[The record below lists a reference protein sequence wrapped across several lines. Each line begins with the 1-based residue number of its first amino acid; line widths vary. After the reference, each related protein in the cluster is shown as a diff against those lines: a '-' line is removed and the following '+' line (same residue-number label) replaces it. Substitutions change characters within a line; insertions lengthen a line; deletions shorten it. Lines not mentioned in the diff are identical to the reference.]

1 MHIRVAFAFFRADA
15 EGGIALSRIRL
26 LSWWYILTETFMPQ
40 PAPAPAIL
48 RFDVYALDLRAGEL
62 YKGGRKIRLQEQP
75 FQILAMLL
83 ERPGEVVTREEMRD
97 RLWSGDTFV
106 DFEHSLNTAIKKI
119 RHALNDEAEKPR
131 FIETLRRRGY
141 RFAGTLAENAPSPA
155 PSTSA
160 ATSSTTSSMSQPSTP
175 SSSAQTSSGTP
186 EQTSAESVDEMIG
199 KTLILQDDSGRGMLT
214 LSIDETVLKEKQKL
228 DAASD
233 ALGLALLFAD
243 QKLLMVS
250 AGTRVKVLDCCPA
263 SACYEVRILEGEHT
277 AKTALVPQQRLGED
291 PTKQVEK

>member
-1 MHIRVAFAFFRADA
+1 MV
-15 EGGIALSRIRL
+15 
-26 LSWWYILTETFMPQ
+26 YILNEMFMPQ

-48 RFDVYALDLRAGEL
+48 RFDLYALDLRAGEL
-62 YKGGRKIRLQEQP
+62 YKSGRKIKLQEQP

-83 ERPGEVVTREEMRD
+83 ERPGEVVTREEMRE

-141 RFAGTLAENAPSPA
+141 RFTGTLTETVSSPAASTSPA
-155 PSTSA
+155 PPSQPTSA
-160 ATSSTTSSMSQPSTP
+160 HTSPT
-175 SSSAQTSSGTP
+175 TP
-186 EQTSAESVDEMIG
+186 EPAPAELADEMIG
-199 KTLILQDDSGRGMLT
+199 KTLIVQDETGKELVT
-214 LSIDETVLKEKQKL
+214 LSTDETVMKEKQKL

-250 AGTRVKVLDCCPA
+250 AGTRVKVLDHCPA

-277 AKTALVPQQRLGED
+277 AKTALVPPQRLGED
-291 PTKQVEK
+291 PTKHVEK

>member
-1 MHIRVAFAFFRADA
+1 
-15 EGGIALSRIRL
+15 
-26 LSWWYILTETFMPQ
+26 MPQ

-48 RFDVYALDLRAGEL
+48 RFDLYALDLRAGEL
-62 YKGGRKIRLQEQP
+62 YKGGRKIKLQEQP

-83 ERPGEVVTREEMRD
+83 ERPGEVVTRDEMRE

-141 RFAGTLAENAPSPA
+141 RFAGTLTETVPSPA
-155 PSTSA
+155 PSTSLPL
-160 ATSSTTSSMSQPSTP
+160 SQPLSVQASP
-175 SSSAQTSSGTP
+175 PTS
-186 EQTSAESVDEMIG
+186 EQMPVECPDEMIG
-199 KTLILQDDSGRGMLT
+199 KTLILQDESGRELVT
-214 LSIDETVLKEKQKL
+214 LSIDETVLKERQKL

-250 AGTRVKVLDCCPA
+250 AGTHVKVLDCCPA

-277 AKTALVPQQRLGED
+277 AKTALVPPHRLGED
-291 PTKQVEK
+291 PTKHVEK

>member
-1 MHIRVAFAFFRADA
+1 
-15 EGGIALSRIRL
+15 
-26 LSWWYILTETFMPQ
+26 MPQ

-141 RFAGTLAENAPSPA
+141 RFAGTLAESVASPA
-155 PSTSA
+155 SSTS
-160 ATSSTTSSMSQPSTP
+160 STSSMSQPLP
-175 SSSAQTSSGTP
+175 QSSSVQASSATSEP
-186 EQTSAESVDEMIG
+186 APAESVDEMIG

-277 AKTALVPQQRLGED
+277 AKTALVPPQRLGED